1 MRCLTITLNPTVDT
15 TYWLDDLVVGGTNR
29 VRRMRQVAAG
39 KGVNV
44 ARVMRCLGRD
54 VVATGF
60 LGGDNGRF
68 IDGALRA
75 EDVVTRF
82 EWLEQG
88 SSRNCHTM
96 VDARTTSSTEV
107 LEGGPGLTERDRR
120 RFLHRLET
128 LLPGVEAVVIAG
140 SVPEGSTLDF
150 LQEIVRLVRSHA
162 HRLFVDASGPALRD
176 LLACRPDLIKPNA
189 HEMEMLMGWRAPLT
203 DQVAFARDELIGTL
217 MPDDGQVL
225 LTLGK
230 DGALLI
236 SRDHVLR
243 ARNPEID
250 AVNTVGC
257 GDALMAGFVDSWL
270 EGQGDVNALRN
281 AVACGSAAAL
291 REVAGEIDVDDR
303 DRLLGQVELS
313 MVDRAGATVP
323 LASAGRTPIPFP
335 ESVQYPLRKI
345 TSR

>member
-15 TYWLDDLVVGGTNR
+15 TYWLDDLVIGGTNR

-68 IDGALRA
+68 IDEALRA
-75 EDVVTRF
+75 EGVVTRF
-82 EWLEQG
+82 EWLERG
-88 SSRNCHTM
+88 ASRNCHTL
-96 VDARTTSSTEV
+96 VDARTSSSTEI
-107 LEGGPGLTERDRR
+107 LERGPELTEGDRQ
-120 RFLHRLET
+120 RFLDRLET
-128 LLPGVEAVVIAG
+128 LLPGVEAFVIAG
-140 SVPEGSTLDF
+140 SIPEGATHGF
-150 LQEIVRLVRSHA
+150 LQKLVRLVRSRA
-162 HRLFVDASGPALRD
+162 HRLFVDASGPALQD

-189 HEMEMLMGWRAPLT
+189 DEMAMLMGRQAPLT
-203 DQVAFARDELIGTL
+203 EQVEFARTELIGTL

-236 SRDHVLR
+236 SRDHVVR
-243 ARNPEID
+243 ARNPEVD

-257 GDALMAGFVDSWL
+257 GDALMAGFVESWL
-270 EGQGDVNALRN
+270 EGQGDVNALRS
-281 AVACGSAAAL
+281 AVACGSAAAM

-313 MVDRAGATVP
+313 MVDRAGDIVP
-323 LASAGRTPIPFP
+323 LAGAGRILIPFP
-335 ESVQYPLRKI
+335 ESFRYPLRRI